1 MTEDDEEQVIGLLV
15 RCEVCDEKT
24 LHVDGVCQ
32 DHKIVRRRRKPEQA
46 LEKPEGA
53 LESRRAKIAAERAAD
68 AAAAAARPGR
78 LRRVVMLVVLAGL
91 IWLMGATHIL
101 HGDKSGIAFCWKSG
115 WSLTDTLVDTDKL
128 ATEPPP
134 RKVIDALAACAY

>member
-15 RCEVCDEKT
+15 RCEVCGEKT

-32 DHKIVRRRRKPEQA
+32 DHKIVRRRKQA
-46 LEKPEGA
+46 VQPVGV
-53 LESRRAKIAAERAAD
+53 LESRRDKIAAERAAD
-68 AAAAAARPGR
+68 VAAAAARSGR
-78 LRRVVMLVVLAGL
+78 GLRRVVMLVVAGGL
-91 IWLMGATHIL
+91 IWLMGATHVL
-101 HGDKSGIAFCWKSG
+101 HGDRSGVAFCWKAG

-134 RKVIDALAACAY
+134 RKVFEALAACAY